1 MRRLLIVLCAGALI
15 APAAAAAKSENGVF
29 TIEVSGISSGAWSG
43 LSDQEGQA
51 ASGDLSDIT
60 SDGPIASC

>member
-29 TIEVSGISSGAWSG
+29 TMEVSGTSSGA
-43 LSDQEGQA
+43 Q
-51 ASGDLSDIT
+51 
-60 SDGPIASC
+60 SCLTKKVRRRLGI